1 MELPLDNLKKKP
13 FYWQQSADIV
23 RLPSNDDD
31 DDEEQDGEIDIVY
44 DDDDVS
50 EYTNSDS
57 AGFIHHSF
65 NMVRVTLQ
73 KVTFFLQ

>member
-23 RLPSNDDD
+23 RLPSNDD